1 MTELV
6 QFVILGLAVYRV
18 SRLIVEDSVFEKIRE
33 KIFSKF
39 SPQTTKLGYLLT
51 CYWCTSMYV
60 ATLATVAYILI
71 PSIFIIICLPFALSA
86 VAGLLS
92 EK

>member
-6 QFVILGLAVYRV
+6 SFVILGLAVYRLT
-18 SRLIVEDSVFEKIRE
+18 RLIVEDTVFEKIRE

-39 SPQTTKLGYLLT
+39 SPSTSSIGYLLT

-60 ATLATVAYILI
+60 ATLVTIGYILV

-86 VAGLLS
+86 IAGLIS